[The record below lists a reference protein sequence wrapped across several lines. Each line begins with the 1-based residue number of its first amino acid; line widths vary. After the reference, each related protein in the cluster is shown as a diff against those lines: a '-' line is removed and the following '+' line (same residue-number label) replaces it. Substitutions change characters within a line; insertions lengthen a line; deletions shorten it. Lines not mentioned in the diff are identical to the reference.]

1 MWTIKIFSRR
11 PEKRTASGRYCRPW
25 WGLPGDGVVN
35 KPTTIMRRVRQRRF
49 WAFGKREVVGPEG
62 IEPSTIRL
70 KVECS
75 TAELQARRTLR
86 TRKPGRSG
94 ADHRRRPWTG
104 QAGKA
109 MLDPGGELAS
119 FMAMR
124 LTLTVT
130 LLVPLVASACAS
142 QPMKTAERTTEQGV
156 NEAAHAPFEDFNLV
170 RSKIPKVLL

>member
-11 PEKRTASGRYCRPW
+11 PEKRTAPSRYCGQR
-25 WGLPGDGVVN
+25 WGLPGDGVV
-35 KPTTIMRRVRQRRF
+35 KKLTTIRWRVRQRRF

-94 ADHRRRPWTG
+94 ADHKRRPWTG

-109 MLDPGGELAS
+109 MLDPNEDLAS
-119 FMAMR
+119 
-124 LTLTVT
+124 L
-130 LLVPLVASACAS
+130 
-142 QPMKTAERTTEQGV
+142 
-156 NEAAHAPFEDFNLV
+156 
-170 RSKIPKVLL
+170 